1 MRVSAR
7 AEYACL
13 AVLDLAANHSSAEP
27 VRIKKIADS
36 HAIPHGFLVQILQQL
51 KGAGLVVSTRGAT
64 GGYQL
69 ARSPEQISLADV
81 LTAIDGSRHLDYD
94 LASSDLTPALR
105 ALRSVWQ
112 RAADQVARLLE
123 QITFAELV
131 EQARQESNIPIVGDW
146 I

>member
-1 MRVSAR
+1 MKVSAR

-13 AVLDLAANHSSAEP
+13 AVLDLALNYGSPEP
-27 VRIKKIADS
+27 VRIKRIA
-36 HAIPHGFLVQILQQL
+36 AAREIPHGFLVQILQQL
-51 KGAGLVVSTRGAT
+51 RAAGYVSSTRGSA

-94 LASSDLTPALR
+94 LASSKLTPALR

-112 RAADQVARLLE
+112 QAAEHVEQILD
-123 QITFAELV
+123 QITFADLV
-131 EQARQESNIPIVGDW
+131 ERARSDVSLPVVGDW